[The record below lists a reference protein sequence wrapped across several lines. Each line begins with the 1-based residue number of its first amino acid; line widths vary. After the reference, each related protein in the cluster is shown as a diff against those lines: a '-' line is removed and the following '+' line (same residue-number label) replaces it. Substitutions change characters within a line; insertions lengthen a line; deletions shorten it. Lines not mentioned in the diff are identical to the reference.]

1 MVKIF
6 NITPL
11 QIKQWIAKPQIPP
24 RLCARDARN
33 SPHIPSRPINVAFP
47 QNPHSVAKNTPPQAT
62 SADATPKLP
71 PARKPRQPVSTRVRA
86 FELTNTAKE
95 TRHLPPNES
104 ARRHIS
110 VEAMTPGNN
119 AGRRTH
125 DGTMQVMRDG
135 ARRNGYAA
143 YPAYGRRNS
152 ARVPFPWARFLAR
165 MWWARRLD
173 STRLV
178 EEPAPQKSPGG
189 RRGNGGRRSGISVR
203 CGEPRER
210 LSLSLSSQLLCWL
223 AGLDHPL
230 SQSPPFG
237 CAPPRRVL
245 RLSDTATDGCA
256 GFVQG
261 LGCRAEAARP
271 GCWPW
276 ENVRDRL
283 HNSTPRAHAGV
294 VTGCLDVR

>member
-1 MVKIF
+1 MDRQAPNPPSSVRPRCAEQSSH
-6 NITPL
+6 PL
-11 QIKQWIAKPQIPP
+11 SSHQRRFPPKPS
-24 RLCARDARN
+24 L
-33 SPHIPSRPINVAFP
+33 SG
-47 QNPHSVAKNTPPQAT
+47 KKYTPPQAT

-71 PARKPRQPVSTRVRA
+71 PARKPRQPVSTRARA
-86 FELTNTAKE
+86 FELTNAARE
-95 TRHLPPNES
+95 TRHLPSNES

-152 ARVPFPWARFLAR
+152 ARVPFAR

-230 SQSPPFG
+230 SQSPPLAVPLPAEC
-237 CAPPRRVL
+237 CASLIRQRM
-245 RLSDTATDGCA
+245 D
-256 GFVQG
+256 VQG
-261 LGCRAEAARP
+261 SCKAWAVAQKPLGL
-271 GCWPW
+271 
-276 ENVRDRL
+276 D
-283 HNSTPRAHAGV
+283 AGL
-294 VTGCLDVR
+294 GKM